1 MSFSHI
7 LVPVDGSE
15 GSRRAVRS
23 ALAVAAPMGA
33 RLTLLEVIEEQ
44 GALPSYDEKPP
55 PGKTRE
61 EWLSEERWSAVRGL
75 LEGTDVPWDRR
86 VEQGYPAAIIVDV
99 AESEAVDLI
108 VIGSRGLR
116 GVGRFLVGS
125 VSDRVVHHAPCSVMV
140 VK

>member
-1 MSFSHI
+1 MTPSHI

-15 GSRRAVRS
+15 GSQRAVVS
-23 ALAVAAPMGA
+23 AIGLAEATGA
-33 RLTLLEVIEEQ
+33 RVTLLEVIEEQ
-44 GALPSYDEKPP
+44 GPLPSFDEQPP

-61 EWLSEERWSAVRGL
+61 EWLGEERWGPIREL
-75 LEGTDVPWDRR
+75 LVDTAVPWQRKVR
-86 VEQGYPAAIIVDV
+86 QGYPAEVIVDV
-99 AESEAVDLI
+99 AGEDAVDLI
-108 VIGSRGLR
+108 VIGNRGMS